1 MKKTKVII
9 PALGILLLSTAA
21 SVTGTVAWF
30 SMNNSVSATG
40 MKVQAKAENGIVI
53 AQTNSTSDAD
63 WKETAAAL
71 YDGAAAELIPTST
84 KDTSK
89 WYHANSNAA
98 NSYAAVGEYE
108 ELTELTDGDPADGV
122 YSKAG
127 KDYYLLNSFWIKS
140 SGVAFS
146 SDFYVNKVKATAAG
160 NTSSADLD
168 KSLRVLVKSGND
180 VAIFAPFAG
189 ATLSYNVHGDTAT
202 TAIDASAV
210 LVNKKF
216 DTAVTYPAYVGTS
229 AHEVKV
235 FVYFEGEDQNCKSA
249 NLAETLDKLSLELV
263 FGTATLTE

>member
-40 MKVQAKAENGIVI
+40 MNVQAKAENGIVI
-53 AQTNSTSDAD
+53 AQTNSTEDAD

-71 YDGAAAELIPTST
+71 YDGASAQLIPTST
-84 KDTSK
+84 NDTSK

-98 NSYAAVGEYE
+98 NSYAAVGGYE
-108 ELTELTDGDPADGV
+108 ELASLADGTPADGV
-122 YSKAG
+122 YSQAG

-146 SDFYVNKVKATAAG
+146 SDFYVNKVKVSG

-180 VAIFAPFAG
+180 VVIFAPFEG

-202 TAIDASAV
+202 AAIDASAV

-216 DTAVTYPAYVGTS
+216 DTAVTYPAYVSTS